1 MMNVH
6 VENQRLKKVLAAG
19 NITEADVQAA
29 LQLAN
34 MTRSQTDRVTY
45 ARMKSQFEAQNAP
58 IEEEPKPL
66 TAFSVDVVEAARLYA
81 RKTGSTKDRANYAT
95 VKRRYDLYNEQQ
107 QQSKEAEIKPEID
120 RLKELRENP
129 YSAAQAKALDKLI
142 ADKEA
147 LQ

>member
-58 IEEEPKPL
+58 AAESVEL
-66 TAFSVDVVEAARLYA
+66 TPISAEAVAAAKALA
-81 RKTGSTKDRANYAT
+81 QQTGSTKDRANYAT
-95 VKRRYDLYNEQQ
+95 VKRRYDFYTEQQ
-107 QQSKEAEIKPEID
+107 QQAKEAEIKPELD

-142 ADKEA
+142 AQKEA
-147 LQ
+147 AQ